1 MILFFGAPGVGK
13 GTQAKIV
20 SSKLNLPHI
29 STGDILREAITKK
42 SWLGIKAKETMNR
55 GELVPDDIMTH
66 LIDDVLKDPKC
77 KNGFILDGYPRS
89 VHQAEVLQT
98 IVDVISDD
106 PLIVISLV
114 ADVDIIVDRLSQRRM
129 CKACG
134 NIVNLNFLK
143 NSLKCPSCGSIDTF
157 IKRKDDEE
165 DVIKN
170 RLEIFE
176 KTTSPVLHYYKE
188 HDNIYEIDAT
198 LPVNE
203 ITKKILE
210 IVT

>member
-42 SWLGIKAKETMNR
+42 SWLGVKAKETMNR

-66 LIDDVLKDPKC
+66 LIHDVLKDPKC

-98 IVDVISDD
+98 IIDVISDD

-176 KTTSPVLHYYKE
+176 KTTSPVLNYYKE
-188 HDNIYEIDAT
+188 NDNVYEIDAT
-198 LPVNE
+198 LPVND
-203 ITKKILE
+203 ITKKILK